1 MDRIVLVV
9 GSLVGG
15 GCVSREDPR
24 GLLKEYGI
32 GTKRSCYLVLDILC
46 RLGTDLLVPVVG
58 LQQEQPSTEK
68 LIQ

>member
-1 MDRIVLVV
+1 M
-9 GSLVGG
+9 
-15 GCVSREDPR
+15 SREDPR